1 MYSSFNHNNV
11 IGVVK
16 AMADLLHP
24 EYIIKV
30 NGRDNGDPQLWS
42 RDPAFVRI
50 DKFDPDRTVITF
62 YLGLLL
68 SDYLNKELD
77 LLDQVEKALNE
88 VYPTAYVRR
97 WCIEEKE
104 T

>member
-1 MYSSFNHNNV
+1 MYSSFNHYNV

-24 EYIIKV
+24 KYIINI
-30 NGRDNGDPQLWS
+30 NGQDNGDPQLWS
-42 RDPAFVRI
+42 RDPALVRI

-62 YLGLLL
+62 SLGLLL

-77 LLDQVEKALNE
+77 LLNQVEKALNKF
-88 VYPTAYVRR
+88 YPTAYVRR
-97 WCIEEKE
+97 WCIEEKD